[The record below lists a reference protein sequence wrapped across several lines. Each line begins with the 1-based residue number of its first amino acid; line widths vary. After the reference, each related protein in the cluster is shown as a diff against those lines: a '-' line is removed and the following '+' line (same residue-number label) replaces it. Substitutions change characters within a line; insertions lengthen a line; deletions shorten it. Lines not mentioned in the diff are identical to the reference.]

1 MQKAI
6 IAPLPKQ
13 GRYLYFRLLP
23 DTPVADALASLA
35 DIVPEDDVI
44 GLGPVLT
51 REYPPLAELH
61 RPFPTLVGKGVS
73 APSSQHDLWIWLRG
87 DDRGELVLRGRVYA
101 EVLCECFALD
111 QQLDGFMYKD
121 GHDLTG
127 YEDGTEN
134 PVDQAAVDA
143 AFSAGM
149 DSAIDGGSF
158 VAVQKWVHD
167 LSYFKSHSQPE
178 QDHMIGRRLSDNEEL
193 DDAPESAHVKRTA
206 QESFEPEA
214 FVVRRSMPW
223 ADDEGEGLNFVA
235 FGATLD
241 PFEMQL
247 KRMLGLDDG
256 IVDALFRFSLPVSGS
271 YFWCPPIASDGKLV
285 LANLF

>member
-6 IAPLPKQ
+6 VAPLPKQ

-23 DTPVADALASLA
+23 DTQVGDALASLA
-35 DIVPEDDVI
+35 DIVPEDDII

-51 REYPPLAELH
+51 REHAELAQLH
-61 RPFPTLVGKGVS
+61 RPFPALVGKGVS

-87 DDRGELVLRGRVYA
+87 SDRGELVLRGLVYTQILA
-101 EVLCECFALD
+101 ECFVMD

-134 PVDQAAVDA
+134 PVDQAAIDA
-143 AFSAGM
+143 AYTAGVGE
-149 DSAIDGGSF
+149 DIDGSSF

-167 LSYFKSHSQPE
+167 LSYFKSHPQQE

-214 FVVRRSMPW
+214 FIVRRSMPW

-235 FGATLD
+235 FGATLE
-241 PFEMQL
+241 PFEMQM
-247 KRMLGLDDG
+247 KRMLGLEDG
-256 IVDALFRFSLPVSGS
+256 IVDALFRFSMPVSGS
-271 YFWCPPIASDGKLV
+271 YFWCPPITSEGKLA
-285 LANLF
+285 LASLV

>member
-6 IAPLPKQ
+6 VAPLPKQ

-23 DTPVADALASLA
+23 DTQVEDALASLA
-35 DIVPEDDVI
+35 DIVPEQDVI

-51 REYPPLAELH
+51 RDNATLAKLH
-61 RPFPTLVGKGVS
+61 RPFPSLVGKGVS
-73 APSSQHDLWIWLRG
+73 APSSQHDLWVWLRG
-87 DDRGELVLRGRVYA
+87 ADRGELVLRGLVYSQ
-101 EVLCECFALD
+101 VLAECFVLD

-134 PVDQAAVDA
+134 PVEQAAIDA
-143 AFSAGM
+143 AYTAGM
-149 DSAIDGGSF
+149 GEGIEGGSF

-167 LSYFKSHSQPE
+167 LSHFKAHSQPE

-193 DDAPESAHVKRTA
+193 DDAPASAHVKRTA
-206 QESFEPEA
+206 QESFQPEA
-214 FVVRRSMPW
+214 FLVRRSMPW

-235 FGATLD
+235 FGSTLE
-241 PFEMQL
+241 PFEMQM

-256 IVDALFRFSLPVSGS
+256 IVDALFRFSMPVSGS
-271 YFWCPPIASDGKLV
+271 YFWCPPLTAEGKLA
-285 LANLF
+285 LASLV